1 MGKRTKATA
10 KESAHGNRPHCYQVH
25 LFLLIAEMFITICL
39 SLLGPKDY
47 QSGDR
52 GSFSSTG
59 ELRAFLKFNKR
70 VLGDSRYRCCLPQTA
85 LVLSLARL

>member
-52 GSFSSTG
+52 GSFSSTR
-59 ELRAFLKFNKR
+59 RAACI
-70 VLGDSRYRCCLPQTA
+70 SQI
-85 LVLSLARL
+85 